1 MTSIFIFIMPH
12 FSTQKFMKDRVE
24 NLYFMLYHWYVLRNF
39 SKNNLI
45 NFSIQILAIKIR
57 ITIIIVYFQNI
68 ILAYTKYELTC
79 AFFNV
84 VLMRVWRAAYQLIMQ
99 QNFSSLPAYLFY
111 LVNIMKNHAKLIVGY
126 SPSIR
131 VMNKLHNT
139 EKYAS
144 RFY

>member
-57 ITIIIVYFQNI
+57 ITIIIVYFQNT
-68 ILAYTKYELTC
+68 ILAYSKIWVNLCLLQCGLDE
-79 AFFNV
+79 
-84 VLMRVWRAAYQLIMQ
+84 
-99 QNFSSLPAYLFY
+99 SLKSCLSINYA
-111 LVNIMKNHAKLIVGY
+111 AKLFLAPRLFI
-126 SPSIR
+126 
-131 VMNKLHNT
+131 LFTEHNEKPCKVNCWILT
-139 EKYAS
+139 EYPC
-144 RFY
+144 YEIT